1 MLPFINSTQL
11 TLCLPYPTLIDA
23 LRATFSQAIHAPLRH
38 THRLSEEGPTS
49 LLIMPV
55 WQEAQ
60 ELGIKIVT
68 VAPNNYLAGQPT
80 VHALF
85 ILMDAATGAPLALMD
100 GEQLTLRRTAAAS
113 ALASDYLSR
122 KNSHHLLLVGTGRL
136 APHMAIAHCATRPID
151 QVTVW
156 GRNPRSVAHTANT
169 LRAEG
174 LPEHIAIHQATD
186 LSAAVNQADIICS
199 ATTSKEPLIY
209 HDWVRPG
216 THIDLVGGFRPD
228 MREADDVLMRHA
240 HIFVDTYQGALAEA
254 GDLIQPIQQGLITRE
269 AVRAELA
276 DLTTH
281 RHAGRMNEDEITIFK
296 SVGTAI
302 EDLCAAKLAWHA
314 HQAGL

>member
-68 VAPNNYLAGQPT
+68 VAPNNHLVGQPT

-85 ILMDAATGAPLALMD
+85 ILMDAATGVPLALMD

-156 GRNPRSVAHTANT
+156 GRNPHSVAHTANT

-186 LSAAVNQADIICS
+186 LSVAVNQADIICS

-216 THIDLVGGFRPD
+216 THIDLVGGFRSD
-228 MREADDVLMRHA
+228 MREADDALMRHA

>member
-228 MREADDVLMRHA
+228 MREADDALMRHA